1 MNKFKFKKL
10 EKRET
15 KIMNYIKIK
24 NLNPFSTTISKGKN
38 ELFNL

>member
-1 MNKFKFKKL
+1 MNKFKFKKIGK
-10 EKRET
+10 KRNEDYELY
-15 KIMNYIKIK
+15 KNK